1 MITINYTLPIH
12 IRMTPEDFEIELS
25 GECYIINSDDEHNF
39 VLYQT
44 QKTLY
49 DIADFVMLDDAVE
62 YCKLKIDSVF
72 DYLNVIGSQNWH
84 F

>member
-1 MITINYTLPIH
+1 MITINYTLPIY
-12 IRMTPEDFEIELS
+12 IRQTPEDFENEIT
-25 GECYIINSDDEHNF
+25 GECYIINSDDENNF

-49 DIADFVMLDDAVE
+49 GIADFVMLEDAVE

-72 DYLNVIGSQNWH
+72 VNISII
-84 F
+84 